1 MKQMLRYDLLHN
13 HGACSMDGVILVGVL
28 RREKEKWKSETII
41 SWEASTLLLQNTN
54 KTKHT

>member
-1 MKQMLRYDLLHN
+1 MLRYDLLHN